1 MLNTLKFK
9 FIIASLL
16 LISTIMSLSTWRDIN
31 DTKQRLIEGQ
41 KVKAGL
47 MSQSV
52 IHSISILMLKNRW
65 KDLQSMIENIARDAT
80 DINELRIFLPDN
92 GQIVST
98 SKSHE
103 RGNRIF
109 AENMK
114 GYSRKIWREAVVLE
128 KKGERYVSKLT
139 PIQNKAECQKCHEQS
154 KTVLG
159 VLDLEL
165 SLSGIDESIRSS
177 VKKHVE
183 DALIVFLIM
192 GGGILLV
199 VGLLIDRPIRNMIN
213 TIKKI
218 ERGDL
223 SVRMDEG
230 PNEFGI
236 MAGSFNSMLDSVEA
250 SNREVE
256 RCHTEQMQ
264 RAAKLASL
272 GEIMSGIAHE
282 IKNPLAGISCAVQV
296 FQSELEDGDSRKVV
310 AAEILDNIK
319 RLDNIVKSLLNYAR
333 PKSPR
338 LMNMKV
344 TDVLDKAVFFVYPE
358 ARKHNVTID
367 TSIEKEIPEIMM
379 DLDQMQQVFLNLM
392 INAVQA
398 MPDGGHLKI
407 IASESDKDTMAMDD
421 KERSLLRAERLVTV
435 KFEDNGHGIDPE
447 AQKSIFDPFITKK
460 SQGTGLG
467 LSISQRIVQEH
478 GGDIIVNSEVDKG
491 TTFTVYLPEISN
503 S

>member
-1 MLNTLKFK
+1 MLHTLKFK

-16 LISTIMSLSTWRDIN
+16 LISAIMSISTWRDIH
-31 DTKQRLIEGQ
+31 DTKQRLIESQ
-41 KVKAGL
+41 KVKAEL

-52 IHSISILMLKNRW
+52 IHSISILMLKNKW
-65 KDLQSMIENIARDAT
+65 KDLQATIENIAKDARE
-80 DINELRIFLPDN
+80 IKELRIFLPDN

-98 SKSHE
+98 SKPHE
-103 RGNRIF
+103 MENRIY
-109 AENMK
+109 AENMES
-114 GYSRKIWREAVVLE
+114 YNRQIWRETSVLE
-128 KKGERYVSKLT
+128 KNGERYVSNLT
-139 PIQNKAECQKCHEQS
+139 PIHNKAECQKCHEQS

-159 VLDLEL
+159 VLDLKL
-165 SLSGIDESIRSS
+165 SLTGIDESIRSS

-192 GGGILLV
+192 GGGLLLV
-199 VGLLIDRPIRNMIN
+199 VGLLIDRPIINMIN

-230 PNEFGI
+230 PDEFGI
-236 MAGSFNSMLDSVEA
+236 MAGSFNRMLDSVEA

-272 GEIMSGIAHE
+272 GEIISGIAHE

-310 AAEILDNIK
+310 TSEILDNIK

-338 LMNMKV
+338 LMNVKV
-344 TDVLDKAVFFVYPE
+344 SDVLDKAIFFVYPE
-358 ARKHNVTID
+358 AKKHNVTID
-367 TSIEKEIPEIMM
+367 TSVEEEIPEIMM
-379 DLDQMQQVFLNLM
+379 DSDQMQQVFLNLM

-407 IASESDKDTMAMDD
+407 IASESDKDNMALDD
-421 KERSLLRAERLVTV
+421 NERSLFPAERSVTV

-447 AQKSIFDPFITKK
+447 TQKSIFDPFITKK

-478 GGDIIVNSEVDKG
+478 GGDILVNSEVDKG
-491 TTFTVYLPEISN
+491 TTFTVFLPEIIN